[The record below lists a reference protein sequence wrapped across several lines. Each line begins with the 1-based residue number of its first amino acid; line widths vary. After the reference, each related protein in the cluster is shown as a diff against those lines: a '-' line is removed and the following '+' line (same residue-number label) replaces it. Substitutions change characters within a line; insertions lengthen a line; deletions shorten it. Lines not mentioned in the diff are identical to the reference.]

1 MSRKNKHG
9 HGGDDSATFEE
20 KELEI
25 LRETV
30 DLVEKQKGEKIIQD
44 PKIQKVISIV
54 EKFIADKKLVCY
66 GGTAINNILPEDAQ
80 FYNKDIELP
89 DYDFYSDNALDCAKE
104 LADIY
109 YKAGYEDVEAKSG
122 VHHGT
127 YKVFV
132 NFTGIADITQME
144 PALFKAIS
152 REAIIKKNIRYA
164 PPDFLRMA
172 MYLELS
178 RPDGDVSRWEK
189 VQKRLTLLNTHYP
202 LKGYD
207 CDKIEYQRGFEGSTS
222 ENTGEISASRT
233 RSRSRSKSRSK
244 TATATATATASRSVK
259 RGGSG
264 GGSGSVKALKRDA
277 IKNVI
282 RKYHHLGAYMKHL
295 YNSVPSH
302 EEKHGDFTYK
312 LEEDK
317 LTRRYRLV
325 AIYER
330 FLGKDDEFVLYS
342 MKRTDLDP
350 DASPSKTATASRSRS
365 RSASPSRSAT
375 KSASKS
381 AGRSASPSKTATASR
396 SRSRSRSASPSKS
409 ATKSASKSP
418 SRSPAYEMSK
428 SNLSYSSHREKEL
441 AETDVY
447 NIVRRVFIKNKAVF
461 FGGYANILYSRY
473 MPKHQR
479 RIIQKIPDFDVL
491 SEDPRHLCEA
501 VIHELTAHKYT
512 GVKFTKHA
520 GVGEVISEHYDIRI
534 GDEVIAFLYK
544 PLACHSYNTIRI
556 HGDGGSGG
564 GDNIRIATIDTML
577 SFYLAFIYADR
588 VYYDTNRIL
597 CMSQFLFDVQRHNRL
612 KQTGLLKRFSI
623 NCYGEQPTLE
633 SMRFEKTKKYEEL
646 KGKRDS
652 REFEEWFLRYIP
664 YEHAKAAK
672 TGAKG
677 AKGAKG
683 TTKTRKRKTTKE

>member
-1 MSRKNKHG
+1 MSRKHKHS
-9 HGGDDSATFEE
+9 HSRVVDDDKSYDE

-25 LRETV
+25 LRAAV
-30 DLVEKQKGEKIIQD
+30 DLVEKKKGAAIIQD
-44 PKIQKVISIV
+44 PQVKKIISIV
-54 EKFIADKKLVCY
+54 EDFIADKKLVCY

-89 DYDFYSDNALDCAKE
+89 DYDFYSDNALDAAKE

-152 REAIIKKNIRYA
+152 RDAIIKKGIRYA

-207 CDKIEYQRGFEGSTS
+207 CDKIEYQRGFGDGGK
-222 ENTGEISASRT
+222 TGEVTVSRT
-233 RSRSRSKSRSK
+233 RRSRSQSP
-244 TATATATATASRSVK
+244 SRSVK
-259 RGGSG
+259 RGGGG
-264 GGSGSVKALKRDA
+264 GGSGSAKSLKRKA
-277 IKNVI
+277 IMTVI
-282 RKYHHLGAYMKHL
+282 RKYHGLGAYLKRL
-295 YNSVPSH
+295 YHTVPSH
-302 EEKHGDFTYK
+302 EEELGDFKYTV
-312 LEEDK
+312 EEDK
-317 LTRRYRLV
+317 LTHKYRLI
-325 AIYER
+325 ATYER
-330 FLGKDDEFVLYS
+330 FLGADDMFVLYS
-342 MKRTDLDP
+342 MKATDLDKDAEP
-350 DASPSKTATASRSRS
+350 SPEASPDQTKGSRSRS
-365 RSASPSRSAT
+365 RRT
-375 KSASKS
+375 
-381 AGRSASPSKTATASR
+381 R
-396 SRSRSRSASPSKS
+396 SRSPSPEYTVSKS
-409 ATKSASKSP
+409 S
-418 SRSPAYEMSK
+418 
-428 SNLSYSSHREKEL
+428 LSYKSDREKEL

-447 NIVRRVFIKNKAVF
+447 NIVRDVFIKNRAVF

-479 RIIQKIPDFDVL
+479 RIVQKIPDFDIL
-491 SEDPRHLCEA
+491 SEEPRDLCEA
-501 VIHELTAHKYT
+501 VVRELTAHKYT
-512 GVKFTKHA
+512 GVKYTKHA

-556 HGDGGSGG
+556 HGDDSADAGKRGGSGES
-564 GDNIRIATIDTML
+564 IRIATIDTML

-588 VYYDTNRIL
+588 VYYDVTRIL
-597 CMSQFLFDVQRHNRL
+597 CMSQFLFDVQQHNRL
-612 KQTGLLKRFSI
+612 KQTGLLRRFSI
-623 NCYGEQPTLE
+623 NCYGKQPTLE
-633 SMRFEKTKKYEEL
+633 TMRFEKTKKYEEL

-664 YEHAKAAK
+664 YEHAAAAAGKANAK
-672 TGAKG
+672 
-677 AKGAKG
+677 
-683 TTKTRKRKTTKE
+683 KTRKKARK

>member
-1 MSRKNKHG
+1 MSRKHKHS
-9 HGGDDSATFEE
+9 HSRVVDDDKSYDE

-25 LRETV
+25 LRAAV
-30 DLVEKQKGEKIIQD
+30 DLVEKKKGAAIIQD
-44 PKIQKVISIV
+44 PQVKKIISIV
-54 EKFIADKKLVCY
+54 EDFIADKKLVCY

-89 DYDFYSDNALDCAKE
+89 DYDFYSDNALDAAKE

-152 REAIIKKNIRYA
+152 RDAIIKKGIRYA

-207 CDKIEYQRGFEGSTS
+207 CDKIEYQRGFGDGGK
-222 ENTGEISASRT
+222 TGEVTVSRT
-233 RSRSRSKSRSK
+233 RRSQSQSQSQ
-244 TATATATATASRSVK
+244 SRSVK
-259 RGGSG
+259 RGGS
-264 GGSGSVKALKRDA
+264 SGSAKSLKRKA
-277 IKNVI
+277 IITVI
-282 RKYHHLGAYMKHL
+282 RKYRGLGAYLKRL
-295 YNSVPSH
+295 YHTVPSH
-302 EEKHGDFTYK
+302 EEELGEFKYTV
-312 LEEDK
+312 EEDK
-317 LTRRYRLV
+317 LTHKYRLI
-325 AIYER
+325 ATYER
-330 FLGKDDEFVLYS
+330 FLGADDTFVLYS
-342 MKRTDLDP
+342 MKASDLDK
-350 DASPSKTATASRSRS
+350 DAEPSPSQSSSPSEKRQAKGSRSRS
-365 RSASPSRSAT
+365 PSPEYTVR
-375 KSASKS
+375 KSS
-381 AGRSASPSKTATASR
+381 
-396 SRSRSRSASPSKS
+396 
-409 ATKSASKSP
+409 
-418 SRSPAYEMSK
+418 
-428 SNLSYSSHREKEL
+428 LSYKSDREKEL

-447 NIVRRVFIKNKAVF
+447 NIVRDVFIKNRAVF

-479 RIIQKIPDFDVL
+479 RIVQKIPDFDIL
-491 SEDPRHLCEA
+491 SEEPRDLCEA
-501 VIHELTAHKYT
+501 VVRELTAHKYT
-512 GVKFTKHA
+512 GVKYTKHA

-556 HGDGGSGG
+556 HGDGVDAGKRGG
-564 GDNIRIATIDTML
+564 ESIRIATIDTML

-588 VYYDTNRIL
+588 VYYDVTRIL
-597 CMSQFLFDVQRHNRL
+597 CMSQFLFDVQQHNRL
-612 KQTGLLKRFSI
+612 KQTGLLRRFSI
-623 NCYGEQPTLE
+623 NCYGKQPTLE
-633 SMRFEKTKKYEEL
+633 TMRFEKTKKYEEL
-646 KGKRDS
+646 KEKRDS

-664 YEHAKAAK
+664 YEHAAAAGKANAK
-672 TGAKG
+672 
-677 AKGAKG
+677 
-683 TTKTRKRKTTKE
+683 KTRKKARK

>member
-1 MSRKNKHG
+1 MSRKNKRA
-9 HGGDDSATFEE
+9 DDDDKSYDE

-25 LRETV
+25 LRAAV
-30 DLVEKQKGEKIIQD
+30 DLVEKKKGAAIIQD
-44 PKIQKVISIV
+44 PQVKKIISIV
-54 EKFIADKKLVCY
+54 EDFIANKKLVCY

-80 FYNKDIELP
+80 FYNKDVELP
-89 DYDFYSDNALDCAKE
+89 DYDFYSDNALDAAKE

-152 REAIIKKNIRYA
+152 RDAIIKKGIRYA

-207 CDKIEYQRGFEGSTS
+207 CDKIEYQRGFGDGGK
-222 ENTGEISASRT
+222 TGEVTVSRT
-233 RSRSRSKSRSK
+233 RRSRSRSQ
-244 TATATATATASRSVK
+244 SRSVK
-259 RGGSG
+259 RGGSAK
-264 GGSGSVKALKRDA
+264 SLKRKA
-277 IKNVI
+277 IITVI
-282 RKYHHLGAYMKHL
+282 RKYHGLRVYLKRL
-295 YNSVPSH
+295 YHTVPSH
-302 EEKHGDFTYK
+302 EEELGDFKYTV
-312 LEEDK
+312 EEDK
-317 LTRRYRLV
+317 LTHKYRLI
-325 AIYER
+325 ATYER
-330 FLGKDDEFVLYS
+330 FLGKDDTFILYS
-342 MKRTDLDP
+342 MKATDLDK
-350 DASPSKTATASRSRS
+350 DAVQSPSPSPSPSPSKQKPAKGSRSRS
-365 RSASPSRSAT
+365 RSPSPEYTVR
-375 KSASKS
+375 KSS
-381 AGRSASPSKTATASR
+381 
-396 SRSRSRSASPSKS
+396 
-409 ATKSASKSP
+409 
-418 SRSPAYEMSK
+418 
-428 SNLSYSSHREKEL
+428 LSYKSDREKEL

-447 NIVRRVFIKNKAVF
+447 NIVRDVFIKNRAVF

-479 RIIQKIPDFDVL
+479 RIVQKIPDFDIL
-491 SEDPRHLCEA
+491 SEEPRDLCEA
-501 VIHELTAHKYT
+501 VVRELTAHKYT
-512 GVKFTKHA
+512 GVKYTKHA

-556 HGDGGSGG
+556 HGDGADAGKRGG
-564 GDNIRIATIDTML
+564 ESIRIATIDTML

-588 VYYDTNRIL
+588 VYYDVTRIL
-597 CMSQFLFDVQRHNRL
+597 CMSQFLFDVQQHNRL
-612 KQTGLLKRFSI
+612 KQTGLLRRFSI
-623 NCYGEQPTLE
+623 NCYGKQPTLE

-646 KGKRDS
+646 KEKRDS

-664 YEHAKAAK
+664 YEHAAAAGKANAK
-672 TGAKG
+672 
-677 AKGAKG
+677 
-683 TTKTRKRKTTKE
+683 KTRKKARK